1 MIIICALCAQALAV
15 ISAVSKREDTGPAPL
30 TGMIDT
36 ERGVKM
42 GITEIIA
49 LFSGIAL
56 FLFGMSLMGD
66 GLKKVAGSR
75 LELILYRLSNTP
87 LKGVLLGTGVTAVI
101 QSSSAT
107 SIMVVGFVNAGM
119 MKLRQAIGIILGA
132 ILGTSVTGWV
142 ISLSYLGT
150 GSGIGKLLS
159 TATLTGIAAVAGIL
173 LRMFSKK
180 TARKRVGDILLGFAV
195 LMFGMST
202 MSGAVSGLGEQEWF
216 VGTLQKLSNPLLGIL
231 VGAAFTALLQSASAA
246 VGIVQALSVTGAMR
260 FEAALPLL
268 MGIAIGAAFPVLL
281 SALGAKTDGKRT
293 ALVYLV
299 SEVVGVVICAALF
312 YLVNAIIRFPFM
324 QRIMNPFSLAFVNT
338 VLRLAMVLLLLPFT
352 KLLETMVKAL
362 VRGKA
367 DEVQPALRLEER
379 FIAHPAIAIE
389 QSRLTINDMAQC
401 AKDALGE
408 AFALLVRYSEANF
421 AKVEQLEADGD
432 RYEDALGT
440 YLVKLTGRELTK
452 QQNEDVSKYLH
463 TITDFERISDHAMN
477 IAESAKE
484 LNEKQI
490 SFSEEAQK
498 ELSVVCMAV
507 REIMRL
513 TMQAFVEND
522 LTLAVQIEPLE
533 ELIDQL
539 CDKVKSRHVERL
551 QKGQCTIQQG
561 FVLNDLLTSL
571 ERVGDHCSNVAVAMI
586 ELADDSFATHEYLD
600 QLLDKQSPAFLETF
614 DEYRERFSL

>member
-1 MIIICALCAQALAV
+1 MG
-15 ISAVSKREDTGPAPL
+15 VS
-30 TGMIDT
+30 
-36 ERGVKM
+36 
-42 GITEIIA
+42 EIIA

-56 FLFGMSLMGD
+56 FLFGMSQMGD
-66 GLKKVAGSR
+66 GLKKVAGSK

-107 SIMVVGFVNAGM
+107 SVMVVGFVNAGM
-119 MKLRQAIGIILGA
+119 MKLQQAIGIILGA

-159 TATLTGIAAVAGIL
+159 TATLTGVAAVIGIL

-180 TARKRVGDILLGFAV
+180 AARRHTGEILLGFAI

-216 VGTLQKLSNPLLGIL
+216 VGTLKTLSNPLLGIL

-281 SALGAKTDGKRT
+281 SALGAKIDGKRT

-299 SEVVGVVICAALF
+299 SEVVSVAVCAVIYYIA
-312 YLVNAIIRFPFM
+312 NAIFRFSFTQTVM
-324 QRIMNPFSLAFVNT
+324 DPFSLALVNT
-338 VLRLAMVLLLLPFT
+338 VLRLAMVVLLLPFT
-352 KLLETMVKAL
+352 KGLEAL
-362 VRGKA
+362 VRLLIRDKA
-367 DEVQPALRLEER
+367 DEAQPALRLEER
-379 FIAHPAIAIE
+379 FIAHPALAIE
-389 QSRLTINDMAQC
+389 QCRLTMNDMAQC
-401 AKDALGE
+401 AKDSLAE
-408 AFALLVRYSEANF
+408 AFSLLVRYSEENF
-421 AKVEQLEADGD
+421 ARVEQLEADADG
-432 RYEDALGT
+432 YEDALGS
-440 YLVKLTGRELTK
+440 YLVKLTGRELTQ

-463 TITDFERISDHAMN
+463 TITDFERISDHALN
-477 IAESAKE
+477 IAESARE
-484 LNEKQI
+484 MNEKQI
-490 SFSEEAQK
+490 SFSEEAEK
-498 ELSVVCMAV
+498 ELSVVTMAV
-507 REIMRL
+507 REIVRL
-513 TMQAFVEND
+513 SVQAFTEND
-522 LTLAVQIEPLE
+522 MTLAVQIEPLE

-539 CDKVKSRHVERL
+539 CDKVKHHHIERL
-551 QKGQCTIQQG
+551 QKGRCTIQQG

-586 ELADDSFATHEYLD
+586 ELAEDSFATHEYLD
-600 QLLDKQSPAFLETF
+600 QLLDKESPAFLQAF
-614 DEYRERFSL
+614 DEYHERFAL